1 MDFWHGLV
9 IGLVIGTNTG
19 VVMAGL
25 LKGCKRE
32 FGQAADSL
40 DWLHMDQA
48 VMEEAVVPATA
59 TPRPVATASPHPMT
73 HSS

>member
-32 FGQAADSL
+32 VGPAVDTL

-48 VMEEAVVPATA
+48 VMEEAEVPIAA
-59 TPRPVATASPHPMT
+59 TPRPVVTAAPHPFS
-73 HSS
+73 HS